1 MHSAA
6 LKVGFDA
13 SIPVSGYQNIIMGE
27 PYILLALR
35 LPTTLDKSVIGN
47 YPTLNDLYIGFGLQ
61 MSW

>member
-6 LKVGFDA
+6 LKVGVDA
-13 SIPVSGYQNIIMGE
+13 SIPISGYQNIVTGE

-35 LPTTLDKSVIGN
+35 LPTTLDKNIIGN
-47 YPTLNDLYIGFGLQ
+47 YPTLNDIYIGFGLQ